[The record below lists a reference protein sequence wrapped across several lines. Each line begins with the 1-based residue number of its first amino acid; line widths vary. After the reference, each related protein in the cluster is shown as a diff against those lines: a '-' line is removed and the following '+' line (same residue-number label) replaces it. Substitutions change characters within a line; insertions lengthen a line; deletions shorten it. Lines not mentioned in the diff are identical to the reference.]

1 MLLLYRTSHSAMSS
15 TTSVIQ
21 DNNADGQPW
30 RESFK
35 ENACIR
41 AAFDAVLDEL
51 EEIQEWNNSFADDYL
66 QQEREEDE

>member
-1 MLLLYRTSHSAMSS
+1 MSNRITHSAMSS

-21 DNNADGQPW
+21 DDNADGQPW
-30 RESFK
+30 RESVT
-35 ENACIR
+35 ERVCLR